1 MGRKIYIFLL
11 LGLAPLWASAQQ
23 HVEDSLVE
31 VSGVTLTADSSLVIP
46 NVNIL
51 IQGKSRGTMSND
63 DGVFSIVAFKGEV
76 LVFSAVGFKTKKMT
90 IPSDLAGHHLG
101 VAQLMDQD
109 TTYLP
114 VTVVRSYP
122 SREEF
127 GEAFLHWK
135 IPDNQYDIARA
146 NTELSKLRA
155 LIRSTPMDG
164 SEGVNQTFN
173 QQFQQTQ
180 YKGGFPA
187 MNIFNPFAW
196 AKFIKAIKDGDFK
209 SRD

>member
-1 MGRKIYIFLL
+1 MARKIYIFLL
-11 LGLAPLWASAQQ
+11 LSLAPLWASAQQ
-23 HVEDSLVE
+23 HLEDSLVE

-46 NVNIL
+46 NVNIM

-63 DGVFSIVAFKGEV
+63 EGVFSIVVFKGET
-76 LVFSAVGFKTKKMT
+76 LVFSAVGFKTRKVT
-90 IPSDLAGHHLG
+90 VPASLAGHHFG

-114 VTVVRSYP
+114 VAVVKSYP
-122 SREEF
+122 TRDEF
-127 GEAFLHWK
+127 RDAFLHWK

-155 LIRSTPMDG
+155 LLRSTPTDG

-180 YKGGFPA
+180 YKGGFPP

-196 AKFIKAIKDGDFK
+196 AQFIKAIKDGDFK
-209 SRD
+209 NKD

>member
-1 MGRKIYIFLL
+1 MGKKFYIFLL
-11 LGLAPLWASAQQ
+11 LGLAPLWAAAQG
-23 HVEDSLVE
+23 HLEDSLVE
-31 VSGVTLTADSSLVIP
+31 VSGVTLTSDSSLVIP
-46 NVNIL
+46 NVNIM
-51 IQGKSRGTMSND
+51 IQGKSRGTSSND
-63 DGVFSIVAFKGEV
+63 EGVFSIVVIKGDV
-76 LVFSAVGFKTKKMT
+76 LVFSAVGFKTKKVT
-90 IPSDLAGHHLG
+90 IPANLEGHHFG
-101 VAQLMDQD
+101 IAQLMAQD

-127 GEAFLHWK
+127 AEAFLHWN

-155 LIRSTPMDG
+155 LLRSTPMDG
-164 SEGVNQTFN
+164 SEGVNQTFT
-173 QQFQQTQ
+173 QQAQQAA

-196 AKFIKAIKDGDFK
+196 AQFIKALKDGDFK
-209 SRD
+209 QKD

>member
-1 MGRKIYIFLL
+1 MGRKFYIFLL
-11 LGLAPLWASAQQ
+11 LGLAPLWAAAQG
-23 HVEDSLVE
+23 HLEDSLVE
-31 VSGVTLTADSSLVIP
+31 VSGVTLTSDSSLVIP
-46 NVNIL
+46 NVNIM
-51 IQGKSRGTMSND
+51 IQGKSRGTSSND
-63 DGVFSIVAFKGEV
+63 EGVFSIVVIKGDV
-76 LVFSAVGFKTKKMT
+76 LVFSAVGFKTKKVT
-90 IPSDLAGHHLG
+90 IPADLTGHHFG
-101 VAQLMDQD
+101 IAQLMSQD

-155 LIRSTPMDG
+155 LMRSTPVDG

-173 QQFQQTQ
+173 QQAQQAA

-196 AKFIKAIKDGDFK
+196 AKFIKALKDGDFK
-209 SRD
+209 QKD